1 MKRTHGFTTI
11 ELIVVIA
18 LFAILVGIAIPG
30 FSRWLPNYRLRAAA
44 RDMFS
49 NFQHAKLTAVKRYR
63 TCAITFNQL
72 VGGTTYNYVVYE
84 DADSDLEY
92 DVDASGDGIDN
103 DRDGTIDEAGESELV
118 ITSVLFSERYKGV
131 SFDTTQGGGDGI
143 DDSIINNDDGNP
155 TIGFLSNGFSVDN
168 AGNPASGS
176 VFLINLNGRQRE
188 VAVSAAGNITIIELP

>member
-49 NFQHAKLTAVKRYR
+49 NFQHAKLTAVKKYR
-63 TCAITFNQL
+63 TCAITFNQDI
-72 VGGTTYNYVVYE
+72 GGTVHDYVVYV
-84 DADSDLEY
+84 DNDDDLEF
-92 DVDASGDGIDN
+92 DDPGD
-103 DRDGTIDEAGESELV
+103 EVL
-118 ITSVLFSERYKGV
+118 TSVLFSERYKGV
-131 SFDTTQGGGDGI
+131 SFDTTKGGGDGI
-143 DDSIINNDDGNP
+143 EDSIINNDDANP

-168 AGNPASGS
+168 AGDPASGS
-176 VFLINLNGRQRE
+176 VFLINLNGRERE
-188 VAVSAAGNITIIELP
+188 LAVSAAGNITIIE